1 MAADASA
8 IHAEIVAIGA
18 ELLTP
23 FKQDTNSLFLTEE
36 LNLLGVKVAFKDVV
50 GDDRT
55 HLTNVARVAVER
67 SGIIIF
73 MGGLGPTEDDL
84 TRECVADA
92 LGIEVHPDP
101 EIITE
106 LYKRFA
112 SRRIVMPEN
121 NARQAH
127 VLDGA
132 KVLANS
138 RGTAP
143 GQWLDTRFNGEPRY
157 IMLLPG
163 PPHELKPMFMEQCV
177 PRLRE
182 ALPEAHFARRVLKLA
197 MLGES
202 YVDSIAAPIY
212 NKRTEVQTTI
222 LASAAE
228 VQLHLTSSA
237 ASRQEAQCRVDSLAD
252 ELDAAFGPSIFS
264 TEGEPLEEIVGL
276 YLGMRGM
283 TVSVAE
289 SCTGGMIG
297 ERLTAVPGSSRWFM
311 GGAIVYSNQM
321 KVTLA
326 GVSAKLIEQFGAVS
340 DSVARALAEGIRA
353 RCGTHIGIGVTGIA
367 GPAGGSA
374 EKPVGLVYVAVADER
389 GTEVME
395 RQFLGDRQRVRLG
408 ASQQALD
415 MVRRRLL
422 A

>member
-1 MAADASA
+1 MTDLQ
-8 IHAEIVAIGA
+8 AEIIAIGS

-23 FKQDTNSLFLTEE
+23 FRQDTNSLFLTEH
-36 LNLLGVKVAFKDVV
+36 LNLLGVSVAFKVVV
-50 GDDRT
+50 GDDRQQ
-55 HLTNVARVAVER
+55 LTDVARIAVRR
-67 SGIIIF
+67 SDIVIF

-101 EIITE
+101 VIITE

-112 SRRIVMPEN
+112 ERRIVMPEN

-132 KVLANS
+132 IFLPNS

-143 GQWLDTRFNGEPRY
+143 GQWLETSVDGKLRY
-157 IMLLPG
+157 VLLLPG
-163 PPHELKPMFMEQCV
+163 PPHELKPMFTEQCV

-182 ALPEAHFARRVLKLA
+182 VLPDAHFARRVLKLA

-212 NKRTEVQTTI
+212 TKRPEVQTTI
-222 LASAAE
+222 LANAAE
-228 VQLHLTSSA
+228 VQLHLMSCA
-237 ASRQEAQCRVDSLAD
+237 ASQQEAQCRVDSLAD
-252 ELDAAFGPSIFS
+252 ELDIAFGPSIFS

-276 YLGMRGM
+276 HLGMRGL
-283 TVSVAE
+283 TISVAE
-289 SCTGGMIG
+289 SCTGGLVG
-297 ERLTAVPGSSRWFM
+297 ERLTAIAGSSRWFI
-311 GGAIVYSNQM
+311 GGAIVYSNEM
-321 KVTLA
+321 KVELA
-326 GVSAKLIEQFGAVS
+326 GVPPTLIEKYGAVS
-340 DSVARALAEGIRA
+340 DPVARALAEGIRD
-353 RCGTHIGIGVTGIA
+353 RCGTSIGVGVTGIA
-367 GPAGGSA
+367 GPSGGSP
-374 EKPVGLVYVAVADER
+374 EKPVGLVFVAIADER
-389 GTEVME
+389 GTEVIE
-395 RQFLGDRQRVRLG
+395 RKFLGDRQRVRLA